1 MNTISTEKIENIFTK
16 DITILSY
23 VFMAVSFGYLL
34 LCNWEMK
41 KYNILGSIDGSDWY
55 WNYDIINEYQTGLRK
70 MPMLRASGRS
80 P

>member
-1 MNTISTEKIENIFTK
+1 MTTLVVNTISTEKIENIFTK

-41 KYNILGSIDGSDWY
+41 KYNIFWAVSMVVIGIG
-55 WNYDIINEYQTGLRK
+55 IMI
-70 MPMLRASGRS
+70 
-80 P
+80 

>member
-1 MNTISTEKIENIFTK
+1 MMQIHLLALASFFITTLVVNTISTEKIENIFTK

-41 KYNILGSIDGSDWY
+41 KYNIFWAVSMVVIGIG
-55 WNYDIINEYQTGLRK
+55 IMI
-70 MPMLRASGRS
+70 
-80 P
+80 